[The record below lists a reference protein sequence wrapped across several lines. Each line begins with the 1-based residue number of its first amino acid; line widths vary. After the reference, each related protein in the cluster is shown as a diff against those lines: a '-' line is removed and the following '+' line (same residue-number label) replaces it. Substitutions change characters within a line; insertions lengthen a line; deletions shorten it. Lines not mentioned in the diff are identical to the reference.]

1 MSHRLS
7 RITKVNPR
15 EVWKHEA
22 LNFTKWLAL
31 EEKIAILCEELE
43 FNLEN
48 VTAEAATDKLY
59 VDSMD
64 FAKAPES
71 YSPRMQMEIRH

>member
-1 MSHRLS
+1 MKLS
-7 RITKVNPR
+7 RITCVNPR

-31 EEKIAILCEELE
+31 EENIAILCEELE
-43 FNLEN
+43 INLEN

-64 FAKAPES
+64 FAKAAES
-71 YSPRMQMEIRH
+71 YNPRMQMEIRH